1 MILALSIIGALAVLA
16 FVGAFVLRLARGRDD
31 PATRGLLRGGVVLG
45 GRVRRARRTAPHRR
59 SLRGQSTPRIPRL
72 TGFASSSMSR
82 PIAIVTAPRAPK

>member
-45 GRVRRARRTAPHRR
+45 VVCAVLGA
-59 SLRGQSTPRIPRL
+59 LL
-72 TGFASSSMSR
+72 
-82 PIAIVTAPRAPK
+82 PIVGV